1 MAESIYTQQ
10 DDGGI
15 LDLRGS
21 RSSSYRSSY
30 SGGGGKGKS
39 EGGGFFVG
47 CFLIGIALPLIW
59 MNERRDVKTFQVIQK
74 ARKAVRRADAQQP
87 IEAHNLFLVHASARA

>member
-15 LDLRGS
+15 LDLKAT
-21 RSSSYRSSY
+21 RS
-30 SGGGGKGKS
+30 SGGGKKKS
-39 EGGGFFVG
+39 EGGFFFG
-47 CFLIGIALPLIW
+47 YILIGIALSLIW
-59 MNERRDVKTFQVIQK
+59 MNERRDVKTYQVIQK

-87 IEAHNLFLVHASARA
+87 IEAHNWFLVHASARA